1 MPAPAGERWNTIVST
16 PEPASAELL
25 ASATEPLTLAPPAGE
40 VTEPVGF
47 VLSIRRFATTSV
59 LVLPTSSVASAR
71 RS

>member
-1 MPAPAGERWNTIVST
+1 MAT

-25 ASATEPLTLAPPAGE
+25 ASTVEPLMFAPGAGE

-47 VLSIRRFATTSV
+47 VLSIRRFATTLV
-59 LVLPTSSVASAR
+59 LVLPTLSVASAR